1 MNRPLPGAG
10 RLGRHRSTAAH
21 AADAD
26 TTSASA
32 VVASPLRSSSRRGR
46 RRRNLTA
53 AFSGVLALGLV
64 AQLHVFSTAG
74 EGTASAA
81 VAIQPLVAGKTLS
94 GVIAKGGLP
103 AVNAFGNWRGRAVD
117 VVTSYTATDTWAGIT
132 NVAGEAL
139 TGYLSGSSVHRV
151 WSVPMLPLNES
162 ASLSTEANGGY
173 NDKFATVA
181 KALIA
186 GGDGSSTIRL
196 GWEMTGDWYPW
207 SGAKNPTAFVGAWR
221 QIVNTMRAQS
231 GAHFTFDFNI
241 AMFNSDPTPM
251 YPGDAYVDLVGADN
265 YDDSF
270 AWQYPATDH
279 TQVWNYIQTGPFG
292 LNWLG
297 NFAKSH
303 GKRLSFPEW
312 GVSSRCDGHSG
323 GDDPYFMQQFHNWMA
338 SHDVAYETYSEFAE
352 NSCRNFSL
360 TSGAFPN
367 SAALYQKLEK
377 AGPIYYGGGST
388 PPTTTP
394 PTTKPPTTTPPTTK
408 PPTTTPPP
416 TKPPTTTPLAASSVW
431 VSVAN
436 NRSGGWVL
444 NGSQLRGY
452 VYIFVNAPAN
462 TAKVQFW
469 LDNPTSANPTRTE
482 GSAPFDFSGTNGSVE
497 LPWNASSTWAGTHT
511 LIVHATLTSGAV
523 QSTTITFI
531 TH

>member
-1 MNRPLPGAG
+1 MYPTLPGAG
-10 RLGRHRSTAAH
+10 RLGRHRPAAALAAEAESTP
-21 AADAD
+21 
-26 TTSASA
+26 ASA
-32 VVASPLRSSSRRGR
+32 VLVSPPRPSSRRGH

-64 AQLHVFSTAG
+64 AQLHVFGTAG

-94 GVIAKGGLP
+94 GVIGKGGLS
-103 AVNAFGNWRGRAVD
+103 AVNGFGNWRGRPVD
-117 VVTSYTATDTWAGIT
+117 VVTSYLGTDTWQGIT
-132 NVAGEAL
+132 NVAGEGL
-139 TGYLSGSSVHRV
+139 TGYLAGSTVHRV
-151 WSVPMLPLNES
+151 WSVPMLPLGES

-241 AMFNSDPTPM
+241 AMFNSDPSVL
-251 YPGDAYVDLVGADN
+251 YPGDSYVDLIGADN

-279 TQVWNYIQTGPFG
+279 TQVWNYIQTGPYG

-312 GVSSRCDGHSG
+312 GVSQRCDGHSG

-367 SAALYQKLEK
+367 SAVLYQKLEK
-377 AGPIYYGGGST
+377 AGPIYFGGGST

-394 PTTKPPTTTPPTTK
+394 PTTTPPTTN
-408 PPTTTPPP
+408 PPVTSG
-416 TKPPTTTPLAASSVW
+416 PLAVNSVW
-431 VSVAN
+431 ASVSS
-436 NRSGGWVL
+436 NRSGGWAL
-444 NGSQLRGY
+444 QGSGLRGIVYLY
-452 VYIFVNAPAN
+452 VKAPSN
-462 TAKVQFW
+462 TTKVQFW
-469 LDNPTSANPTRTE
+469 LDKATSASPTATE
-482 GSAPFDFSGTNGSVE
+482 TSAPWDFSGTSGSLE
-497 LPWNASSTWAGTHT
+497 KPWNASGTWVGTHT
-511 LIVHATLTSGAV
+511 LIVHATLSTGAV
-523 QSTTITFI
+523 QSATVTFK
-531 TH
+531 TS